1 MDASNTSKKELNV
14 GKIDRIVRIVIGVM
28 LVSQVAFSAPAW
40 VGLVGLILV
49 LTGTMGFCPI
59 YGAFGW
65 RTCRAG
71 G

>member
-1 MDASNTSKKELNV
+1 MDASNKKNKELNL
-14 GKIDRIVRIVIGVM
+14 GKIDRALRILIGVAM
-28 LVSQVAFSAPAW
+28 VSQVAFSAPAW
-40 VGLVGLILV
+40 VGLVGLVLV

-59 YGAFGW
+59 YGAFGV